1 MPMKTTDQIALAAG
15 LLALGATL
23 AASVRAK
30 LSAEQLAEMAQNP
43 IGNMISLPFQDN
55 INFNVGPEDG
65 TLFRFDFTQPNE
77 ESR

>member
-65 TLFRFDFTQPNE
+65 TLFRFDFTQPN
-77 ESR
+77 